1 MQKQSRPQPRE
12 RKRPSGAVPWEGWS
26 HGARKVH
33 PAGIDV
39 RGLLRKVSLR
49 FAHPCPGEFPSG
61 DVRGRISHIV
71 RNSMLFAYF
80 YYICNCPVGTGLN
93 SDEYE
98 K

>member
-1 MQKQSRPQPRE
+1 MGGMEP
-12 RKRPSGAVPWEGWS
+12 
-26 HGARKVH
+26 RKVQH
-33 PAGIDV
+33 ACIDV

>member
-1 MQKQSRPQPRE
+1 MQKQRRPQPRE
-12 RKRPSGAVPWEGWS
+12 RESPVGGMER
-26 HGARKVH
+26 GARKVH
-33 PAGIDV
+33 HACI
-39 RGLLRKVSLR
+39 
-49 FAHPCPGEFPSG
+49 

-71 RNSMLFAYF
+71 RYSMLFAYF

>member
-1 MQKQSRPQPRE
+1 MQKQRRPQPRE
-12 RKRPSGAVPWEGWS
+12 RERPSGAVPWEGWS

-33 PAGIDV
+33 AAGI
-39 RGLLRKVSLR
+39 
-49 FAHPCPGEFPSG
+49 

-71 RNSMLFAYF
+71 RYSMLFAYF